1 VPRQTRAF
9 FTETCSNPAL
19 DVANI
24 KAISDEAHKLGLPL
38 IVDDT
43 FTTPHLQRPFDHGA
57 DIICESLTKWTGGHG
72 TAIGGIVID
81 KGTFDW
87 STGKHPLFTE
97 VPTRRVVS
105 ARAPA
110 RERAGAGGSEAS
122 LSSHAADE
130 RRKKST

>member
-1 VPRQTRAF
+1 MCRYDL
-9 FTETCSNPAL
+9 E
-19 DVANI
+19 
-24 KAISDEAHKLGLPL
+24 AISTIAHENGLPL
-38 IVDDT
+38 IVDST
-43 FTTPHLQRPFDHGA
+43 FSTPYLTRPFDHGA

-97 VPTRRVVS
+97 VPTRCVVS